1 MLQDAEDLSKE
12 VPESKNNTPEHAS
25 NPVGRNN
32 ANCNNRG
39 GGSEG
44 VPAGGRMGCRGAVI
58 TPLVPPKKRVDTI
71 SDTDKTQ

>member
-1 MLQDAEDLSKE
+1 MAKKFLRAKILHQ
-12 VPESKNNTPEHAS
+12 NM
-25 NPVGRNN
+25 PVILWGGIPRI
-32 ANCNNRG
+32 AKTEG